1 MVRRWRVMMLVLC
14 AAVLAGCGPLGGLA
28 GPTATPTPAMGTYV
42 APVQS
47 IQVEVKQG
55 DPVQVTAVLRVMFS
69 ATCDKAGSTPVTYAD
84 RTFRITV
91 HAITPID
98 HGCAPAIEPA
108 EVRVPLDV
116 RGLAPGDYT
125 VQAGD
130 VRAVFTLK

>member
-69 ATCDKAGSTPVTYAD
+69 ATCDKAS
-84 RTFRITV
+84 R
-91 HAITPID
+91 
-98 HGCAPAIEPA
+98 
-108 EVRVPLDV
+108 
-116 RGLAPGDYT
+116 
-125 VQAGD
+125 QS
-130 VRAVFTLK
+130 